1 MGTNFLNLNRPSP
14 SPVQSGPDHGSWLKD
29 FEFPQEGV
37 AEIKL
42 MQPYAILDDPNL
54 NPCCLQQ
61 GVMIIEKYE
70 IHKDDGSTDPTFAF
84 TDGRTWVNGYNG
96 DNILQNDDCDRGGFK
111 CDQLYEGDFEYTRRD
126 NFDGSKLT
134 LGENLIVKI
143 ITYAHCFYGT
153 ETNCYG
159 SCKISFQ
166 SRYSVKDNNLTL
178 SN

>member
-1 MGTNFLNLNRPSP
+1 MKLIVFIIVLFLKFFNTFAFVSYG
-14 SPVQSGPDHGSWLKD
+14 QCIDHGSWLKD

-70 IHKDDGSTDPTFAF
+70 IYKDDGSTDPTFAF
-84 TDGRTWVNGYNG
+84 TDGRTW
-96 DNILQNDDCDRGGFK
+96 GGFK